1 VARRRGDVPHRV
13 GDAVRL
19 ASDYPEANDRPIP
32 RWWTESRDE
41 LRLRE
46 EKILEQREV
55 FRLEMVDH
63 GQVVKYL
70 GDRPVETAKNG
81 LQRVG
86 SHSRYGF
93 GELRLK
99 ALGEQYQESERKD

>member
-1 VARRRGDVPHRV
+1 
-13 GDAVRL
+13 
-19 ASDYPEANDRPIP
+19 
-32 RWWTESRDE
+32 
-41 LRLRE
+41 
-46 EKILEQREV
+46 
-55 FRLEMVDH
+55 VDH

-70 GDRPVETAKNG
+70 GDRPVETATNG

-99 ALGEQYQESERKD
+99 LLGEQYQESEK

>member
-1 VARRRGDVPHRV
+1 VTPFV
-13 GDAVRL
+13 L
-19 ASDYPEANDRPIP
+19 ASGYPDGDDRSVP
-32 RWWTESRDE
+32 WWWAENHDD
-41 LRLRE
+41 LRLRK
-46 EKILEQREV
+46 EKPLKHREV
-55 FRLEMVDH
+55 FGLETVDH

-81 LQRVG
+81 LTRVG

-99 ALGEQYQESERKD
+99 PLGEQ

>member
-1 VARRRGDVPHRV
+1 
-13 GDAVRL
+13 
-19 ASDYPEANDRPIP
+19 
-32 RWWTESRDE
+32 
-41 LRLRE
+41 
-46 EKILEQREV
+46 
-55 FRLEMVDH
+55 VDH

-81 LQRVG
+81 LTRVG

-99 ALGEQYQESERKD
+99 PLSEQYQESEK

>member
-1 VARRRGDVPHRV
+1 LVTPYVV
-13 GDAVRL
+13 K
-19 ASDYPEANDRPIP
+19 SEYPEANNTTLP
-32 RWWTESRDE
+32 WWWAESRED
-41 LRLRE
+41 LRFRE

-55 FRLEMVDH
+55 FHLQAVDH

-81 LQRVG
+81 LLRVG

-93 GELRLK
+93 GELRVKPLQNNHK
-99 ALGEQYQESERKD
+99 KSGTNSELLN